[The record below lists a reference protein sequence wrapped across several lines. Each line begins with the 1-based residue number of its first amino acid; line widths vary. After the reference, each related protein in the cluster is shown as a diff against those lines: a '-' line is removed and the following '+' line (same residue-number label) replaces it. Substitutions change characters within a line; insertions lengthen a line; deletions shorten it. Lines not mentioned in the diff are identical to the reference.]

1 MNILKKYDLE
11 LVFVASHLIH
21 ETFAIIAKDNIDLN
35 AIYFSG
41 ISMTTMQFPSKENQG
56 VKQNVIC
63 DLSLLDNSKKL
74 ALPVDYEIIS
84 ELPYRKN
91 TPLSLT
97 VCTINREY
105 LNYQDTFC
113 KTEFVK

>member
-11 LVFVASHLIH
+11 LEFVARNLTL

-41 ISMTTMQFPSKENQG
+41 TGMTTMEFPWKENQV

-63 DLSLLDNSKKL
+63 DLSLLDNSKK
-74 ALPVDYEIIS
+74 
-84 ELPYRKN
+84 
-91 TPLSLT
+91 
-97 VCTINREY
+97 
-105 LNYQDTFC
+105 
-113 KTEFVK
+113 